1 MRLMRDTG
9 VQLLKSLQELQLKSM
24 HLHPLSP
31 SFLLLLL
38 LVAGAAEVCVA
49 LTSTL
54 HGFRGCA
61 VREFSFVAQ
70 KPGCKGLRISTEAC
84 WGRCHTWEKPVPDAP
99 YIHRH
104 HRVCTYS
111 RIRHMTA
118 RLPGCQ
124 PNVSPLYHYPMALH
138 CHCAAC
144 STQDTESSL
153 LMVQHREAEVMLW
166 VKLEATST
174 EYLDGKALDSQ

>member
-1 MRLMRDTG
+1 
-9 VQLLKSLQELQLKSM
+9 M

-49 LTSTL
+49 LTTTL

-99 YIHRH
+99 YIHTTTPCVYATVSPPADPRPC
-104 HRVCTYS
+104 R
-111 RIRHMTA
+111 M
-118 RLPGCQ
+118 
-124 PNVSPLYHYPMALH
+124 PNISPLYHYPMALH
-138 CHCAAC
+138 CHCAVC
-144 STQDTESSL
+144 STQDTEC
-153 LMVQHREAEVMLW
+153 E
-166 VKLEATST
+166 TF
-174 EYLDGKALDSQ
+174 